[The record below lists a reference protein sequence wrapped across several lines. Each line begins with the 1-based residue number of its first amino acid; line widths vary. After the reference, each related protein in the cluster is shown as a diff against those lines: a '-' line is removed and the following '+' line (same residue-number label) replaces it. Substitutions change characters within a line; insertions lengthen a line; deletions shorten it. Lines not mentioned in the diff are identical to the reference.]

1 MIKAVKIR
9 LFPNEEQELLM
20 YKSVGIARFA
30 YNWGLNRWNEIYESG
45 DKPNKVNIRTEFNQ
59 LKKIEKYQWLK
70 EVSGQVTAY
79 AFEDLNEAFTNFFK
93 GSSNRPQFKSKR
105 KSKQSFYVRYD
116 AIKIKGNTVNIE
128 KIGKVVFKYN
138 KEIPELRKY
147 VNPRCSYDGKY
158 WYLSLGFEQDN
169 NKNVLSNVSVG
180 IDLGIKVLAVASNI
194 DKPIENINK
203 TKTVKK
209 LKKKLKRKQRQVSRK
224 YEMNKQGKK
233 FNKTKNII
241 KLEKAIKLIH
251 RKLKNISLNH
261 LHQAT
266 YMIVKTKPSRVVM
279 ETLNI
284 QGIMKNRYLSKAIAQ
299 QCFYEFKRQIKY
311 KCEFNGIKFVEAD
324 KWYPSSKTCSNCG
337 HIKKVLKLSER
348 TYICEE
354 CGSIIDR
361 DLNAAIN
368 LSRYSA

>member
-1 MIKAVKIR
+1 M
-9 LFPNEEQELLM
+9 
-20 YKSVGIARFA
+20 
-30 YNWGLNRWNEIYESG
+30 
-45 DKPNKVNIRTEFNQ
+45 
-59 LKKIEKYQWLK
+59 
-70 EVSGQVTAY
+70 
-79 AFEDLNEAFTNFFK
+79 
-93 GSSNRPQFKSKR
+93 
-105 KSKQSFYVRYD
+105 
-116 AIKIKGNTVNIE
+116 
-128 KIGKVVFKYN
+128 
-138 KEIPELRKY
+138 
-147 VNPRCSYDGKY
+147 
-158 WYLSLGFEQDN
+158 
-169 NKNVLSNVSVG
+169 G
-180 IDLGIKVLAVASNI
+180 IDLGIKVLAVASNLEE
-194 DKPIENINK
+194 PIENINK

-251 RKLKNISLNH
+251 RKLKNIRLNH

-266 YMIVKTKPSRVVM
+266 CMIVKTKPSRVVM

-284 QGIMKNRYLSKAIAQ
+284 QGIMKNRHLSKAIAQ

-354 CGSIIDR
+354 CGSVIDR